1 MFRFSHVRIFG
12 GGGLGFARFVHL
24 RKSPF
29 HDFIARVLRVR
40 KSVRRCG
47 EKAEEV
53 PSAFYTHILHVLRH
67 RVLEQSAEQFRIAEV
82 RADREHD
89 EQDINGKGLHMRE
102 AVCQVCGQRTAHV
115 ADHQHKADRGGAGI
129 KNNAIITNSMTPS
142 TCCIWTVMP
151 SLCIMTS
158 AGESGT
164 TGTYFMTAAKML
176 DAATIE
182 KSDNIVESR

>member
-1 MFRFSHVRIFG
+1 MRTRKGARVHPFLWYSRFLLQLFVPFVIRASRFANEAEDRASRVLRLSHVRIFRSRR
-12 GGGLGFARFVHL
+12 GLGFARFVHL

-53 PSAFYTHILHVLRH
+53 PSAFYTHILYVLRH

-82 RADREHD
+82 RADREQD

-115 ADHQHKADRGGAGI
+115 ADHQYEADR
-129 KNNAIITNSMTPS
+129 
-142 TCCIWTVMP
+142 
-151 SLCIMTS
+151 
-158 AGESGT
+158 
-164 TGTYFMTAAKML
+164 
-176 DAATIE
+176 
-182 KSDNIVESR
+182 